1 MIIDG
6 PDYIG
11 ARFEG
16 QLQPHFN
23 NHCMNIKMRELLFEK
38 MYGGKILNLITMG
51 INFLY
56 FFYFLVIQFIVNLIF
71 AEKFRDIGPYIGRSE
86 MLENV
91 DISIKNKG
99 TKIPKERRTAA
110 IIQFFSRVVN
120 LEDFPKQMSSL
131 FSGNSSRLQHKL
143 FDDLTQNYDGTVSA
157 KDFILNS
164 IKRTSVNK
172 HKQEIGLTLEQ
183 ENFVLEFHKYA
194 FNIKLGM
201 EVFNI
206 SSTIV
211 EIEMTSLEVIKVI

>member
-38 MYGGKILNLITMG
+38 MYGGKIINLITMG

-56 FFYFLVIQFIVNLIF
+56 FFYFLVIQFIVILIF

-99 TKIPKERRTAA
+99 TKIPKERTLGLRAPFYTGLRKVYA
-110 IIQFFSRVVN
+110 
-120 LEDFPKQMSSL
+120 
-131 FSGNSSRLQHKL
+131 G
-143 FDDLTQNYDGTVSA
+143 
-157 KDFILNS
+157 LN
-164 IKRTSVNK
+164 
-172 HKQEIGLTLEQ
+172 
-183 ENFVLEFHKYA
+183 
-194 FNIKLGM
+194 
-201 EVFNI
+201 
-206 SSTIV
+206 
-211 EIEMTSLEVIKVI
+211 